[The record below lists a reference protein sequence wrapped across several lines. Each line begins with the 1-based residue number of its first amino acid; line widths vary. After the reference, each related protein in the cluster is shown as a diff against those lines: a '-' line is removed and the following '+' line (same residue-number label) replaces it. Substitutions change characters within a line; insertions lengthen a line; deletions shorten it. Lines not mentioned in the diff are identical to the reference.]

1 MYTYDIDPQAMFEDR
16 AQQFEKFGIPCDD
29 TARARAAVTDMW
41 ADAPGGWVYEWSKL
55 AQDYA
60 DSGDHATAAT
70 AYGFAKFPCLNSPA
84 RVPAMDRQLEQYE
97 LAAKDFPVHFRT
109 PHDRDSLPWRNNCRA
124 DSPVLDRWALR
135 MPPRSDGRWR
145 RRHLQDGFPSVVSG
159 VHDERRGDHIGFRQ
173 PVHRRVPRRAR

>member
-1 MYTYDIDPQAMFEDR
+1 MFEDR

-29 TARARAAVTDMW
+29 IARARAAVTDMW

-70 AYGFAKFPCLNSPA
+70 VYRFAKFPCLNSPA

-97 LAAKDFPVHFRT
+97 LAAKDFPVHFERRMIEIPYRGET
-109 PHDRDSLPWRNNCRA
+109 IAVPIHLCSTDGRYECR
-124 DSPVLDRWALR
+124 
-135 MPPRSDGRWR
+135 PRSDGRWR
-145 RRHLQDGFPSVVSG
+145 RRH
-159 VHDERRGDHIGFRQ
+159 RRLPACRWCDHHG
-173 PVHRRVPRRAR
+173 RRAICAASRRCCDA